1 MTLNGSGIRRYL
13 KGIKDKYHNR
23 NELHKK
29 IKIYKICKYKSAKAE
44 RKNKFYLYRYDKSRS
59 R

>member
-1 MTLNGSGIRRYL
+1 MDYTYNACKPEVKNKIISMTLNGSGIRRYL

-29 IKIYKICKYKSAKAE
+29 IKIYKICKY
-44 RKNKFYLYRYDKSRS
+44 
-59 R
+59 